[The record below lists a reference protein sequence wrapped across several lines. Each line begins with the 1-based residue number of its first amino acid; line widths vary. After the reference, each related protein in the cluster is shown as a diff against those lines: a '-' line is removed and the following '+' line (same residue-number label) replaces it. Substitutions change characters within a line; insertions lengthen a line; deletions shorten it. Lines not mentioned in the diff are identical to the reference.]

1 MSDQPKS
8 RPSFSTA
15 SRWRIG
21 FDVALRTVLVLAV
34 AGMVNYLGVKF
45 FHRFYLSSQT
55 RMALSSRTL
64 AVLRSITNQV
74 DVTVYYDRRPDDNK
88 PNFYPEVMAL
98 LNEYRAAS
106 KNISVDAVD
115 YVRDPGQAEIIK
127 GKYRKYF
134 NSNADKDLV
143 IFDCGGR
150 VKVFPG
156 GELSTYTTKLKG
168 THASEAN
175 PQKQELEFERRPVA
189 FNGERA
195 FTSIL
200 LALANPQPLK
210 AYFLQGQ
217 DELSLTE
224 SGQRGYQKFASV
236 LQENYIEV
244 TNLWLGNVGVPMD
257 CNLLIIA
264 APGKA
269 FDPTEL
275 QQLDR
280 YLREG
285 GRLLMLFAYAPQA
298 PATGL
303 ETILRTWGV
312 DVKDDIAQD
321 FNRSTTALGY
331 DIKVYQYGKHPVVDS
346 LAQSQLH
353 VYLPH
358 PVLKMQAVQS
368 ASAPEVTELFGT
380 SPDGTLMGNRNEPPH
395 AYPLACAIEQKPV
408 AGVTNPRGNARMIV
422 AGDATFLGNLMI
434 DSGGNR
440 DFLNAAVN
448 WLCDRPLLVAGIEP
462 RPVTNFHLQLTRQQ
476 QRQLTW
482 LLLAALPGGVLFF
495 GWLVWLVRR
504 K

>member
-1 MSDQPKS
+1 
-8 RPSFSTA
+8 
-15 SRWRIG
+15 
-21 FDVALRTVLVLAV
+21 VALL
-34 AGMVNYLGVKF
+34 
-45 FHRFYLSSQT
+45 
-55 RMALSSRTL
+55 
-64 AVLRSITNQV
+64 
-74 DVTVYYDRRPDDNK
+74 D
-88 PNFYPEVMAL
+88 
-98 LNEYRAAS
+98 EYRAAN
-106 KNISVDAVD
+106 KYISVDCVD
-115 YVRDPGQAEIIK
+115 YNWEAGKAEIIK
-127 GKYRKYF
+127 AKYQKYF
-134 NSNADKDLV
+134 TSNADKDLV

-156 GELSTYTTKLKG
+156 AELSTYTTKLKG
-168 THASEAN
+168 THPSEAN

-217 DELSLTE
+217 KELSLTDTDDH
-224 SGQRGYQKFASV
+224 GFQKFASV
-236 LQENYIEV
+236 LQENYIAV
-244 TNLWLGNVGVPMD
+244 TNLWLGSLGVPMD

-264 APGKA
+264 APKKA
-269 FDPTEL
+269 FEPSEL

-280 YLREG
+280 YLHEG
-285 GRLLMLFAYAPQA
+285 GRLLALFSYTPQA
-298 PATGL
+298 PPTGM

-346 LAQSQLH
+346 LVQSQLH

-358 PVLKMQAVQS
+358 PVLKMAAAQS
-368 ASAPEVTELFGT
+368 ANAPEVTELFGT
-380 SPDGTLMGNRNEPPH
+380 SPDGTLMGNRNESPQS
-395 AYPLACAIEQKPV
+395 YPLACAIEQKPI

-462 RPVTNFHLQLTRQQ
+462 RPVTDFHLQLTRHQ
-476 QRQLTW
+476 QRQLAW
-482 LLLAALPGGVLFF
+482 LLLGALPGGVLFF